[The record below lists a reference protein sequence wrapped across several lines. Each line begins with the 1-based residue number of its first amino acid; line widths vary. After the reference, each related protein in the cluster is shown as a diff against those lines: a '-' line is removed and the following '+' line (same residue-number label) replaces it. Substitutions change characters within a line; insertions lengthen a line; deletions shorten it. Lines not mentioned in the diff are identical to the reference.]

1 MFNQISILRNHVYLA
16 ASFGADFHQLCA
28 RMKITPEQLNNG
40 EGQLPWQPGE
50 ETDFWSNALELTGNP
65 ALGLHMGEAAI
76 DNNSLGMLGML
87 AERCRTVKQAI
98 EMICQYS
105 STLTSVF
112 DFALTISN
120 EEAAFHFNPHPLW
133 QKTNPNS
140 ARQAV
145 DLWISA
151 LVVRIHSLTGR
162 HIYPLRSELSFPKK
176 YPEEYQRITKAPVY
190 FDKASNCMVFSKKD
204 FETPLL
210 TYDESLVPVFNAL
223 LQKKKEQLKT
233 NDTLKGRIKFLIF
246 SVFHGQIVHIDIIA
260 SHLHVTTRTLQ
271 RKLSDE
277 NTSYREISAEVRKE
291 IAEGYLTSGKVK
303 KTEIASLLGYADLST
318 FTKALKSWDIKE

>member
-16 ASFGADFHQLCA
+16 ASFGADFHKLCA

-40 EGQLPWQPGE
+40 EGQLPWEPGE
-50 ETDFWSNALELTGNP
+50 ETDFWSNALELTGDP
-65 ALGLHMGEAAI
+65 ALGLHMGEVAS

-87 AERCRTVKQAI
+87 AERCRTVRQAI

-112 DFALTISN
+112 DFSFTVSDQ
-120 EEAAFHFNPHPLW
+120 EAVFHFNPHPLW
-133 QKTNPNS
+133 EKTNPES

-145 DLWISA
+145 DLWISS
-151 LVVRIHSLTGR
+151 LTTRIYSLTGR
-162 HIYPLRSELSFPKK
+162 HIYPIRTELRFPKK
-176 YPEEYQRITKAPVY
+176 YPEEYQRIIKSPVY
-190 FDKASNCMVFSKKD
+190 FDKASSCMVYSKKD
-204 FETPLL
+204 LDTPLIS
-210 TYDESLVPVFNAL
+210 YDESLLPVFNAL
-223 LQKKKEQLKT
+223 LQKKQEQLKAK
-233 NDTLKGRIKFLIF
+233 DSVKGRIKFLIL

-260 SHLHVTTRTLQ
+260 SHLHMTTRTLQ

-277 NTSYREISAEVRKE
+277 NTSYREISSEIRKE
-291 IAEGYLTSGKVK
+291 IAEGYLKSGKVK